1 MFNKRVVL
9 KWDAAITTFRAK
21 DFKRPLPTR
30 DAVSTSAEHRSALPL
45 AVLMK
50 KGGTLT
56 SVERADSMAG
66 TSITAKINLVF

>member
-21 DFKRPLPTR
+21 DFKSPLPAR
-30 DAVSTSAEHRSALPL
+30 DAVSTSAEHCSTLPL

-56 SVERADSMAG
+56 SVERADSMAD